1 MTEEKVKNRGWV
13 KNAAIIFL
21 AVMLVLTF
29 FSNTIMNRSL
39 PEVSAQYAQSGTITT
54 RIRGSGKIEAVETYQ
69 VKATD
74 SRKVKS
80 VSVKVGDAVE
90 PGDTLFVLSEGDSTE
105 LESAKQA
112 LAELQYSYQKA
123 LINAG
128 TTDESGDNRAIQRA
142 REKLERAME
151 DMEANKVDDATISAA
166 KTELDTATAAYNTA
180 VDKLTAA
187 GGDTTGGGGS
197 SSGAAAVETARL
209 ALEEAKTSLAAA
221 KIQYKNEYAF
231 IRALADAAYRKANKV
246 TGTGA
251 IPDSSLAP
259 YAEAI
264 TNTFAGKAKDIML
277 EGYFVDTNAA
287 TERTN
292 LFIDGVDLTAEPFK
306 TLLGALPDKTVAGV
320 AAAYG
325 KVLTAQKAVDSA
337 TSAYNSAVDAYYG
350 SMSPD
355 NSALMKKRDEAK
367 RVMEKAQTRYDEL
380 KAKKTAYET
389 ARDNVFTCQ
398 DTLQQAI
405 VSQKLETLEMQKMR
419 QDIAAKQAQ
428 VAKLSNGGAGG
439 TILSEVSGV
448 IKTVAV
454 TAGNT
459 TDPATALATIEVPDR
474 GFTVSITVTAD
485 QAKKVNMGDSAEITT
500 GYWGGSNL
508 SGQLVTIKP
517 DPQNAQTSKILVFQV
532 TGDDVES
539 GTQVNVSIGQKS
551 QNFEVIVPNS
561 AVREDSNGSFVLV
574 VMAKSSP
581 LGNRYV
587 ATRVDV
593 QVQAKDDTNSA
604 VSGGVA
610 AYDFVITNSTKPI
623 ESGMQVRLAE
633 NG

>member
-54 RIRGSGKIEAVETYQ
+54 RIRGSGKIEAVETYE

-80 VSVKVGDAVE
+80 VSVKVGDTVA
-90 PGDTLFVLSEGDSTE
+90 PGDTLFVLADGDSTE
-105 LESAKQA
+105 LDSAKQS

-128 TTDESGDNRAIQRA
+128 TTNEGGDNRAIQRA
-142 REKLERAME
+142 REKLEQAMA
-151 DMEANKVDDATISAA
+151 DMNANKVDDAAISQA

-180 VDKLTAA
+180 QDKLTAA
-187 GGDTTGGGGS
+187 GGDTSGGGGS
-197 SSGAAAVETARL
+197 GSGSAVDS
-209 ALEEAKTSLAAA
+209 ALSALNDAKTSLEAV

-231 IRALADAAYRKANKV
+231 VRALADAAYRKAKNI
-246 TGTGA
+246 TGTGV
-251 IPDSSLAP
+251 IPDVSLAP

-264 TNTFAGKAKDIML
+264 TNTFSGKDAKML
-277 EGYFVDTNAA
+277 LSDYFTTEDSK

-292 LFIDGVDLTAEPFK
+292 LYIDGVDLTADSFK
-306 TLLGALPDKTVAGV
+306 ALLSALPDKTVAGV

-337 TSAYNSAVDAYYG
+337 TAAYNAAVDAYYG

-367 RVMEKAQTRYDEL
+367 RVMEAAQTKYDEL

-389 ARDNVFTCQ
+389 ARDSVFSCQ
-398 DTLQQAI
+398 DALEQAM
-405 VSQKLETLEMQKMR
+405 VSQKLETLDMQKMR
-419 QDIAAKQAQ
+419 QDIAAKQAE
-428 VAKLSNGGAGG
+428 VAKLSGGAGG

-448 IKTVAV
+448 IKTVGV

-459 TDPATALATIEVPDR
+459 TDPATAMATIEVPDR
-474 GFTVSITVTAD
+474 GYTVSITVTAD
-485 QAKKVNMGDSAEITT
+485 QAKKVTMGDSADITT
-500 GYWGGSNL
+500 GYWGGADI
-508 SGQLVTIKP
+508 SGKLVTIKP
-517 DPQNAQTSKILVFQV
+517 DPQNAQTSKILMFEV
-532 TGDDVES
+532 TGADVES

-574 VMAKSSP
+574 VVAKSSP

-604 VSGGVA
+604 ISGGVA

-623 ESGMQVRLAE
+623 ESGMQVRLAD